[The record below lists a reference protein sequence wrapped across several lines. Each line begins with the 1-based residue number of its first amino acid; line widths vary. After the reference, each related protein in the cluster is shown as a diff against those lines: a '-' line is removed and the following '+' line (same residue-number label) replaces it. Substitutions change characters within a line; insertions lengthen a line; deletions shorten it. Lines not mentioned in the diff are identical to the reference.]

1 MSKQELTNHYINY
14 IKEFNMDIIHGMNEG
29 DISHYEAEFPSN
41 SEELEA
47 FISAFKHIFPH
58 ATHSFSRYKVLLS
71 GLTKMEED
79 NEFKDSELYFDIV
92 DYIGEEALEE
102 LQDQI
107 KNYPQKEFKEEL
119 SFDFKGYIESLNEK
133 LGFDGRNSEIIH
145 HGTGEY
151 ENYEIFIV
159 GKNHTILDI
168 NLEHQDL
175 AKHLKNNNLE
185 MFILKN
191 YEEAIIDFNA
201 DEVFDEL
208 YEHLSSEYRSSE
220 LLKRLEADKQYMIE
234 QVQQA
239 QKYNY
244 NW

>member
-107 KNYPQKEFKEEL
+107 SKYPLLEDVKL
-119 SFDFKGYIESLNEK
+119 FDFKSYIEELNEK
-133 LGFDGRNSEIIH
+133 LGFDGNNSEIIH
-145 HGTGEY
+145 EGTGEY
-151 ENYEIFIV
+151 EGYDISIE
-159 GKNHTILDI
+159 GNHYTTLQIY
-168 NLEHQDL
+168 LEHQDL
-175 AKHLKNNNLE
+175 EKHLKSKDLE
-185 MFILKN
+185 MFILES
-191 YEEAIIDFNA
+191 YESAIADFDVD
-201 DEVFDEL
+201 DEFDVL
-208 YEHLSSEYRSSE
+208 YDAVSSQYRASE
-220 LLKRLEADKQYMIE
+220 FLNMLKEDEIFFTSTIRDTIQLIK
-234 QVQQA
+234 
-239 QKYNY
+239 
-244 NW
+244 

>member
-107 KNYPQKEFKEEL
+107 SKYPLLEDVKL
-119 SFDFKGYIESLNEK
+119 FDFKSYIEELNEK
-133 LGFDGRNSEIIH
+133 LGFDGNNSEIIH
-145 HGTGEY
+145 EVTGEY
-151 ENYEIFIV
+151 EAYDICIE
-159 GKNHTILDI
+159 GNHYTTLQIY
-168 NLEHQDL
+168 LEHQDL
-175 AKHLKNNNLE
+175 EKHLKSKDLE
-185 MFILKN
+185 MFILES
-191 YEEAIIDFNA
+191 YESAIADFDVD
-201 DEVFDEL
+201 DEFDVL
-208 YEHLSSEYRSSE
+208 YDALSSQYRASE
-220 LLKRLEADKQYMIE
+220 FLNMLKEDEIFFTSTIRDAIQLIK
-234 QVQQA
+234 
-239 QKYNY
+239 
-244 NW
+244 

>member
-107 KNYPQKEFKEEL
+107 SKYPLLEDVKL
-119 SFDFKGYIESLNEK
+119 FDFKSYIEELNED
-133 LGFDGRNSEIIH
+133 LGFDGANSEVIQDGID
-145 HGTGEY
+145 EY

-208 YEHLSSEYRSSE
+208 YEDLSSEYRPSE